1 MKKTIV
7 TLALLCAVLLPFS
20 AMAETAA
27 VTWDEMQPAVE
38 ALGLE
43 GDFYSLQDL
52 GLAIWLPDG
61 MTAAEVS
68 EEDAAPGR
76 LYLIMDE
83 DCYLAVDAVY
93 VEGMTLDRAY
103 ENAVASGMYEPE
115 IVEVNGLSALSYK
128 DEGNNVGVVV
138 LVDTNCN
145 MILFS
150 FGPIDSETAEA
161 AFSVIFSSLMPLE

>member
-20 AMAETAA
+20 AMAETAT
-27 VTWDEMQPAVE
+27 VTWEEMQPAVE

-43 GDFYSLQDL
+43 GDFYALEDL

-61 MTAAEVS
+61 MTAVEVP
-68 EEDAAPGR
+68 EEDAAAGR

-128 DEGNNVGVVV
+128 DEGSNVGVVA

-150 FGPIDSETAEA
+150 FGPIDSEAAEA
-161 AFSVIFSSLMPLE
+161 AFSVICSSLMPLE